1 MSKLAGLILY
11 MLFFLQVN
19 ANGRI
24 LASPVGRSFNY
35 SRLVSFV
42 DPDPKNLVNN
52 VLGSEFLDFSIS
64 QVFTFLIVF
73 LGVYFM
79 FRTQNLRKTNKILRE
94 KELAANEVSQQKEL
108 LSRRNKNIEDSMK
121 YAQRIQSAMLTT
133 PKVFK
138 QHVPNSFILHKPKE
152 IISGD
157 FYWISEIED
166 KIFLAVADCTGHGI
180 PGALMSIIGFELF
193 RKIIN
198 LQGIRDPGKILDNLN
213 KNFQE
218 IFGSGEDIALR
229 DGMDLAFCVIDKKK
243 MTMQFAGAFNPLY
256 IIRSNKLIEIK
267 GDRLS
272 VGADND
278 PLDIKPVQ
286 NFTSHD
292 LKLQKTDMIYLF
304 TDGFADQFGG
314 PEGKKYKYRRFR
326 HTLLTIHKLSLDS
339 QKVFLDQVLEEWRG
353 KIEQIDDILVIGI
366 KPDFL

>member
-1 MSKLAGLILY
+1 MRKLTGLFFTLLI
-11 MLFFLQVN
+11 FLQVN
-19 ANGRI
+19 SYGQLLIPAKVDYGIDISIDSMMEFEKQNPI
-24 LASPVGRSFNY
+24 RSMLD
-35 SRLVSFV
+35 S
-42 DPDPKNLVNN
+42 
-52 VLGSEFLDFSIS
+52 GFLDFNLS
-64 QVFTFLIVF
+64 QAFTFLIVF

-79 FRTQNLRKTNKILRE
+79 FRTQNLRKTNRILRE
-94 KELAANEVSQQKEL
+94 KELAANEISHQKEL
-108 LSRRNKNIEDSMK
+108 ISRRNKSIEDSMK

-138 QHVPNSFILHKPKE
+138 QHLPGSFILHKPKE

-157 FYWISEIED
+157 FYWIAEIND

-180 PGALMSIIGFELF
+180 PGAFMSIIGLELF

-198 LQGIRDPGKILDNLN
+198 LQGVHEPGKILDNLN
-213 KNFQE
+213 QNFHE

-243 MTMQFAGAFNPLY
+243 MLMQFAGAFNPIY
-256 IIRSNKLIEIK
+256 IIRNNKLMEIK

-278 PLDIKPVQ
+278 PLDLKPVQ
-286 NFTSHD
+286 SFTSHD
-292 LKLQKTDMIYLF
+292 LKLSRTDMIYLF

-326 HTLLTIHKLSLDS
+326 HTLLTIHKLSLES
-339 QKVFLDQVLEEWRG
+339 QKVYLDQTLEEWRG

-366 KPDFL
+366 RPDFS